1 MYMEEFMKYL
11 FIIMLILSIASPVV
25 LNYSYSG
32 TSDKKKKTTAKIC
45 TGVMLLLIICGIL
58 DVFADVNNSP
68 VCGAFAVI
76 SIYVTLQF
84 ALIALNYKKNYK
96 TVTFAR
102 KAILVAFIL
111 ELVVFQIPSYPTL
124 FNGKY
129 EEKNIAPQSL
139 SYTADAETVV
149 IREDGVD
156 IKGNSEV
163 LFLLDN
169 IDVPVKSI
177 QLDADMTGNTNYVYV
192 YFDISDETA
201 STLRTNVATGKL
213 VRDAD
218 FSEYVQ
224 LNMSGKVNRMQIRVV
239 GNDAASSY
247 VLKNF
252 RINAPVPFNVYPLR
266 FALISVLAILA
277 YAIVNSSV
285 LGKETM
291 ASKRIFKASLAV
303 LTVFALIISWKV
315 ADMKLPQGGWKAQMS
330 LETGDQMTK
339 ELVDAF
345 GKGSLELDIDVD
357 PNLEALDNPYDW
369 GARDGINYAWD
380 HLFFDG
386 KYYSYYGIAPVILFF
401 LPYHKI
407 TGHYFSVNLAV
418 LLFCMVGIVF
428 LALTFYE
435 FIKRFFPRIPLGCS
449 VAGFIVML
457 ITCGVWYNV
466 YWALFYMTAISSGFM
481 FLTAGAYFLVSS
493 GIFGNEKLS
502 LVRTALSSLFIGLAV
517 LSRPTLAVYAICAYV
532 IYALNLKRSMNTA
545 DGKTDKS
552 RRIKYALSGG
562 LPLAFL
568 GIAQMAYN
576 FARFGNPLDFGIKYS
591 LTINDFIN
599 SEFHLVF
606 MMLGVFTYLF
616 APPIFR
622 SSYPFVSTEF
632 NLFDVNGYYY
642 RCPETVSGILF
653 MALPVIGY
661 AFSAKVLKRLPD
673 KKSRLNAVLAVGLPC
688 LVMPVVIICSVWESG
703 YAIRYIADF
712 AWEMV
717 IGALAVLFWLYT
729 RSSNETKKKQLRQ
742 FMAVSVVAAVV
753 INCPQ
758 IFYYWF
764 STNEFP
770 ELCAEFENMIA
781 FWR

>member
-1 MYMEEFMKYL
+1 MNYL
-11 FIIMLILSIASPVV
+11 FIVMLILSIASPIV

-32 TSDKKKKTTAKIC
+32 VSTKKKKTAAKIS
-45 TGVMLLLIICGIL
+45 TAVMLVLITAGIL

-68 VCGAFAVI
+68 VSGAFALI
-76 SIYVTLQF
+76 SVYVTIQF

-96 TVTFAR
+96 TVGFAR
-102 KAILVAFIL
+102 KALLAAFIL
-111 ELVVFQIPSYPTL
+111 ELVVFQIPSYPTIY
-124 FNGKY
+124 NSKY
-129 EEKNIAPQSL
+129 SQTSISPQSV
-139 SYTADAETVV
+139 SYTAPEGAAVQTAE
-149 IREDGVD
+149 GVD
-156 IKGNSEV
+156 VVGNKEV
-163 LFLLDN
+163 VFVLDN

-177 QLDADMTGNTNYVYV
+177 RLDADMKGTTNRVYV
-192 YFDISDETA
+192 YLDVSDET
-201 STLRTNVATGKL
+201 SSNLRMNVASGQL
-213 VRDAD
+213 VKGAD
-218 FSEYVQ
+218 FSEYIQ
-224 LNMSGKVNRMQIRVV
+224 LNMSGRVNRIQVRVV
-239 GNDAASSY
+239 GADENSLFE
-247 VLKNF
+247 LKGF
-252 RINAPVPFNVYPLR
+252 DINEPVPFDVYPLR
-266 FALISVLAILA
+266 FTLIVIIAVLA

-285 LGKETM
+285 LGRDTM
-291 ASKRIFKASLAV
+291 ASKRIFKAVLAV
-303 LTVFALIISWKV
+303 LTVFALFISWKV
-315 ADMKLPQGGWKAQMS
+315 ADMKLPDGGWKAQMS

-345 GKGSLELDIDVD
+345 SDGKLEIDFHVD
-357 PNLEALDNPYDW
+357 PNLEALENPYDW
-369 GARDGINYAWD
+369 GARDGIYYAWD

-386 KYYSYYGIAPVILFF
+386 KYYSYYGIAPVVLFF

-418 LLFCMVGIVF
+418 LLFCMIGIVF
-428 LALTFYE
+428 LTLTFYE
-435 FIKRFFPRIPLGCS
+435 FIKRFFPKIPLGCS
-449 VAGFIVML
+449 VAGYIVML
-457 ITCGVWYNV
+457 MTCGVWYNV

-493 GIFGNEKLS
+493 GIFGNGKLS

-532 IYALNLKRSMNTA
+532 IYALNLKRSMNTD

-562 LPLAFL
+562 LPLALL

-599 SEFHLVF
+599 SEFHLIF
-606 MMLGVFTYLF
+606 MMLGAFTYLF

-622 SSYPFVSTEF
+622 STYPFVSTEF

-673 KKSRLNAVLAVGLPC
+673 KKSRINAILAVGLPC
-688 LVMPVVIICSVWESG
+688 LVMPIVIICSVWESG

-712 AWEMV
+712 AWQMV

-729 RSSNETKKKQLRQ
+729 RSSNETKKKQFRQ

-753 INCPQ
+753 MNCPQ

-770 ELCAEFENMIA
+770 ELCAEFTNMIA

>member
-1 MYMEEFMKYL
+1 MKYI
-11 FIIMLILSIASPVV
+11 FIIMLILSIAAPFV
-25 LNYSYSG
+25 LDYSYSG
-32 TSDKKKKTTAKIC
+32 VRTKKKRIAAKASTA
-45 TGVMLLLIICGIL
+45 VMLVLIAGGIL
-58 DVFADVNNSP
+58 DVFAQVNNSP
-68 VCGAFAVI
+68 VYGSFALI
-76 SIYVTLQF
+76 SVFEAIQF
-84 ALIALNYKKNYK
+84 ALIALNYKNNFK
-96 TVTFAR
+96 TVGFAR
-102 KAILVAFIL
+102 KAILAAFIL

-129 EEKNIAPQSL
+129 EEKNIAPQSV
-139 SYTADAETVV
+139 SCTAPDGTVVPTAD
-149 IREDGVD
+149 GVN
-156 IKGNSEV
+156 INGNSEV
-163 LFLLDN
+163 IFVLNN

-177 QLDADMTGNTNYVYV
+177 QLEADMAPNTDYVYV

-201 STLRTNVATGKL
+201 SNLRTNIATGKL
-213 VRDAD
+213 VRGAD
-218 FSEYVQ
+218 FSEYIQ
-224 LNMSGKVNRMQIRVV
+224 LNMSGKVSRMQVRVV
-239 GNDAASSY
+239 GTDAASSFK
-247 VLKNF
+247 LTNF
-252 RINAPVPFNVYPLR
+252 RINAPIPFDVYPLR
-266 FALISVLAILA
+266 FTLISVLAVLA

-291 ASKRIFKASLAV
+291 ASKRVFKAALAV
-303 LTVFALIISWKV
+303 LTVFALFISWKV
-315 ADMKLPQGGWKAQMS
+315 ADMKLPDGGWKAQMT

-345 GKGSLELDIDVD
+345 ADGKLELDIDVD
-357 PNLEALDNPYDW
+357 PKLEALDNPYDW
-369 GARDGINYAWD
+369 GARDGIGYAWD
-380 HLFFDG
+380 HLFVDG
-386 KYYSYYGIAPVILFF
+386 KYYSYYGIAPVVLFF
-401 LPYHKI
+401 LPYHRI

-428 LALTFYE
+428 LTLTFYE
-435 FIKRFFPRIPLGCS
+435 FIKRFFPKIPLGCS
-449 VAGFIVML
+449 VAGYIVML
-457 ITCGVWYNV
+457 MTCGVWYNV

-493 GIFGNEKLS
+493 GIFQNEKIS

-532 IYALNLKRSMNTA
+532 IYALNLKRSMCTD

-552 RRIKYALSGG
+552 RRVKYALSGG
-562 LPLAFL
+562 LPLALL

-606 MMLGVFTYLF
+606 MMLGAFTYLI

-622 SSYPFVSTEF
+622 STYPFVSTEF

-642 RCPETVSGILF
+642 RCPETVSGIIF

-661 AFSAKVLKRLPD
+661 VFSAKVLRRLPD
-673 KKSRLNAVLAVGLPC
+673 KKSRLNAVLSVGLPC
-688 LVMPVVIICSVWESG
+688 LVMPIVIICSVWESG

-729 RSSNETKKKQLRQ
+729 RSKNETKKKQFRQ
-742 FMAVSVVAAVV
+742 FMALSVVAAVV
-753 INCPQ
+753 MNCPQ

-770 ELCAEFENMIA
+770 ELCAEFTNMIA